1 MIGSVVG
8 EEEILLAAL
17 GEHTVRNSQWSTL
30 ELPRETQC
38 RPNVDS
44 TRILPLQ

>member
-8 EEEILLAAL
+8 KEERLLAVL
-17 GEHTVRNSQWSTL
+17 GKHTVWNSQWSTL
-30 ELPRETQC
+30 ELPRERQC
-38 RPNVDS
+38 SPSVDS